1 MISIEQQQ
9 KNVETL
15 YRDWAKILH
24 LCGSGDRRTESMF
37 GAWLDAA
44 ASLEM
49 RKGAENG
56 SN

>member
-9 KNVETL
+9 KNATTL
-15 YRDWAKILH
+15 LSDWAKILH
-24 LCGSGDRRTESMF
+24 LCGSGDRRTEAMF
-37 GAWLDAA
+37 EAWLDAA

-49 RKGAENG
+49 RKEAENG